1 MKKEYC
7 NPIIPGFYPDPT
19 ICRVGEDY
27 YLATS
32 SFELFPALPVF
43 HSRDLVNWKQL
54 GYALDR
60 TEQVYLDANLFSGGM
75 MAPTLRFHNGTFYMI
90 CCNFADCGNF
100 MVTAKDPAGPWSLPM
115 MLPEVDGIDA
125 TLFFDEDDTCYV
137 ASTAQFDFP
146 DGREQ
151 AIWGAKFDP
160 ETGKLLSEKHVLWR
174 TALRGAPSP
183 EAPHIYHIGDWYYL
197 LTAEG
202 GTEQYHS
209 VAFGRCK
216 EPLGSYMGCPANPVL
231 THRHLGKRYPI
242 GNPGHADLV
251 ETQNGEWYAVFLAS
265 RLVDGFHKNLG
276 RETYMVPVEWE
287 DGWPVF
293 SPGTGKVEW
302 GYPTPNLP
310 QGELDERLPETDHFD
325 SDKLAMCWNFWGTPY
340 QDFWKVEDSCLKLK
354 ALPRPLA
361 RPLQKIDM
369 SAPSVKR
376 YDDNVSCLLRRQCQP
391 NFDASCHLR
400 FVAGREESAGLM
412 LMQQCNHQLRVEK
425 RTDEIRVVLAECK
438 MDCPPFLPMFVDTTV
453 ETVLTTVPCVEEKVT
468 LRITGKGQDLS
479 VFCNGDLLCHVDGR
493 RINPEELG
501 PMTGTM
507 IGMFAATDE
516 AEANSWAAFDWFS
529 YTEE

>member
-1 MKKEYC
+1 MEKQYQ

-43 HSRDLVNWKQL
+43 HSRDLVHWKQL

-75 MAPTLRFHNGTFYMI
+75 MAPTLRWHNGTFYII
-90 CCNFADCGNF
+90 CCNFADSGNF
-100 MVTAKDPAGPWSLPM
+100 MITAKNPAGPWSEPM

-125 TLFFDEDDTCYV
+125 TLFFDEDGTCYV

-146 DGREQ
+146 EGREQ
-151 AIWGAKFDP
+151 AIWGAKFDV
-160 ETGKLLSEKHVLWR
+160 ETGKLLSEKKILWR

-209 VAFGRCK
+209 VVFGRCK
-216 EPLGSYMGCPANPVL
+216 EPLGSYAGCPANPVL
-231 THRHLGKRYPI
+231 THRHLGKNYPI

-251 ETQNGEWYAVFLAS
+251 ETQNGEWYAVLLAS

-302 GYPTPNLP
+302 SYPVPNLP
-310 QGELDERLPETDHFD
+310 EDEAAEPLPEVDHFD
-325 SDKLAMCWNFWGTPY
+325 SEKLAMYWNFWSTPY

-354 ALPRPLA
+354 TLPRHLA

-369 SAPSVKR
+369 SAAPVKR

-391 NFDASCHLR
+391 NFDASCQLR
-400 FVAGREESAGLM
+400 FAAGEGESAGLM

-425 RTDEIRVVLAECK
+425 RVDEIRVVLAECK

-453 ETVLTTVPCVEEKVT
+453 ETVLTAAPCHAEEVT
-468 LRITGKGQDLS
+468 LRIAGEGQDLS
-479 VFCNGDLLCHVDGR
+479 VYCNEDLLCRVDGR

-507 IGMFAATDE
+507 IGMFAATDG
-516 AEANSWAAFDWFS
+516 AEADNWAAFDWFS